1 MQGDKQVPAL
11 LRAKVTAT
19 DQMSM
24 QKTIGLKTGYMVLSE
39 FENEL
44 GFVTAKV
51 FPSESAAKAYADGE
65 QVIKVDVV
73 RKFD

>member
-1 MQGDKQVPAL
+1 MQGERQLPAL
-11 LRAKVTAT
+11 LRAKVTAS

-24 QKTIGLKTGYMVLSE
+24 QKTVGLKPGYMVLSE

-44 GFVTAKV
+44 GNVVAKV
-51 FPSESAAKAYADGE
+51 FPSESAAKAYAQGE
-65 QVIKVDVV
+65 PIIKVEVI